1 MEWVTVLFSW
11 VWFDAALLFF
21 AMAVCAA
28 LLVSQ
33 RAPRVTS
40 GPSLQRIST
49 PLLEEIGDELHILGF
64 KYHQTLVYERKKGK
78 RAVLAMYLSSEGLE
92 LAYVAAP
99 RHKDGGPIVELL
111 SIFEPFGSVLSTNS
125 ARGFALSRRGP
136 PTPDK
141 LVARVPWKSHV
152 EEIIDL
158 HRELCATA
166 EECGL
171 FRVSLPNEALDFVM
185 QGEFERGYE
194 IQVERGTMK
203 RSENGSYRLTLK
215 GVLLLIPRR
224 WATRIVNRLF
234 GGRHCC
240 DRQQRERVENEV
252 RRCLEVPTSERSRW
266 PERIWVQD
274 HVS

>member
-1 MEWVTVLFSW
+1 MEWITVLFSW

-40 GPSLQRIST
+40 GPSLQRLST

-64 KYHQTLVYERKKGK
+64 KYHQTLQYEREKGK
-78 RAVLAMYLSSEGLE
+78 RAVLAMYLSSERLE

-99 RHKDGGPIVELL
+99 QHKDGGPVFELL

-125 ARGFALSRRGP
+125 AHGFALSRRGP
-136 PTPDK
+136 PTPGK

-152 EEIIDL
+152 EEIIEL

-171 FRVSLPNEALDFVM
+171 FRVSLPDEALDFVM

-194 IQVERGTMK
+194 IQVERGTMR
-203 RSENGSYRLTLK
+203 RSENGSYRLTFK
-215 GVLLLIPRR
+215 GVLLIPWR
-224 WATRIVNRLF
+224 WATRIVHHFF
-234 GGRHCC
+234 GKRHCG
-240 DRQQRERVENEV
+240 DQQQRERVESEV
-252 RRCLEVPTSERSRW
+252 QRCLKVPTSVRSRW
-266 PERIWVQD
+266 PERIWMQD
-274 HVS
+274 QVD